1 MGEPLRTG
9 ATDRTTPSRDPRRA
23 SYDLAEAHSILAA
36 ALIGHVGAVR
46 PDGTPVVL
54 PVAVAPDGDR
64 ILFHGSTGS
73 RLFRDLASGAPVCL
87 TVTHLD
93 GLVLARSAFESSM
106 NYRCLVAL
114 GTAEV
119 LADEDKQ
126 DALRRLTEHLA
137 PGRWE
142 SLRPMLAKE
151 VAATTVLALP
161 LTEFSITIRTGGP
174 ADPDDADW
182 PVWSGHVPIRTEPG
196 VPVPE
201 PGSENRPGPAIPAAL
216 Q

>member
-1 MGEPLRTG
+1 MGESLRTG
-9 ATDRTTPSRDPRRA
+9 TTDRTTPSRDPERA
-23 SYDLAEAHSILAA
+23 SHDLAEARSILAT

-54 PVAVAPDGDR
+54 PVAVAPDADR
-64 ILFHGSTGS
+64 VLFHGSTGS
-73 RLFRDLASGAPVCL
+73 RLFRDLAAGAPVCL

-119 LADEDKQ
+119 LADQDKR
-126 DALRRLTEHLA
+126 DALQRLTEHLA
-137 PGRWE
+137 PGRWS
-142 SLRPMLAKE
+142 SLRPMRAKE
-151 VAATTVLALP
+151 VAATIVLALP
-161 LTEFSITIRTGGP
+161 LTEFSVTTRDGGP

-182 PVWSGHVPIRTEPG
+182 PIWAGHVPIRTSADPAH
-196 VPVPE
+196 PA
-201 PGSENRPGPAIPAAL
+201 PGSEIRATPALPRAL
-216 Q
+216 R

>member
-1 MGEPLRTG
+1 MGSRLRSG
-9 ATDRTTPSRDPRRA
+9 ATDRTTPSRDPHRA

-64 ILFHGSTGS
+64 VLFHGSTGS
-73 RLFRDLASGAPVCL
+73 RLFRDLAAGAPMCL
-87 TVTHLD
+87 NVTHLD

-119 LADEDKQ
+119 LAEADKQ

-137 PGRWE
+137 PGRWQE
-142 SLRPMLAKE
+142 LRPIAVKE
-151 VAATTVLALP
+151 IAATTVLALP
-161 LTEFSITIRTGGP
+161 LTEFSVTIRTGGP
-174 ADPDDADW
+174 NDHDDAEW
-182 PVWSGHVPIRTEPG
+182 PIWAGQVPIRAEPG
-196 VPVPE
+196 EPVPE
-201 PGSENRPGPAIPAAL
+201 PGSQSRPGPALPPAL
-216 Q
+216 H